1 MACAEVLRIQGY
13 AMLKI
18 RSRKKIMFSNDI
30 MYFKSMEREKF
41 AAAHS
46 TAIKALEMC
55 F

>member
-1 MACAEVLRIQGY
+1 
-13 AMLKI
+13 
-18 RSRKKIMFSNDI
+18 

-55 F
+55 FWIYKTGLISKL